1 MWGIQKYEYES
12 SITLPNL
19 VQIGGHTSTAEEKF
33 DAVIM

>member
-19 VQIGGHTSTAEEKF
+19 VEIGSYTPAVEEKF
-33 DAVIM
+33 DVIY